1 MNGVTLL
8 LQESLAGNRQSAAR
22 LLPIVYQELRQLAN
36 NYINKEASGFTIS
49 ATALVHEAFLRL
61 VKKGDGE
68 HWDNRGH
75 FFAAAAV
82 SMRRI
87 LVEIAR
93 KKSTEKRGGS
103 LNRVTIAL
111 ESVSD
116 LGGSI
121 SGEKLLQLD
130 ASLNGL
136 ARHHEG
142 AAMLVNMR
150 FFAGMTMEE
159 SAAALGISK
168 RTAQRNWAF
177 AKAWLHQEMQQ
188 Q

>member
-1 MNGVTLL
+1 MDGVKLL
-8 LQESLAGNRQSAAR
+8 LEESLAGNRQSASR
-22 LLPIVYQELRQLAN
+22 LLPIVYQELRQLASC
-36 NYINKEASGFTIS
+36 YISKEANGFTVTP
-49 ATALVHEAFLRL
+49 TALVHEAFLRL
-61 VKKGDGE
+61 VKKGDAE
-68 HWDNRGH
+68 QWDSRGH
-75 FFAAAAV
+75 FFAAAAI

-93 KKSTEKRGGS
+93 KKQSQKGGGK
-103 LNRVTIAL
+103 LNRVTIVL

-116 LGGSI
+116 MEGSI
-121 SGEKLLQLD
+121 AGERLLLLD
-130 ASLNGL
+130 TSLKEL
-136 ARHHEG
+136 ARHHKI

-177 AKAWLHQEMQQ
+177 AKAWLHEALQDE
-188 Q
+188 